1 MLMKQKYFYNKDK
14 RHSVLRLICIFI
26 FATFIMPVIGQTQDS
41 LPVSATYKVTGK
53 VVDSS
58 KKGFAGTRIS
68 VIGTRITAM
77 TSEDGAF
84 QIDVPYKDALF
95 FVDAPGYQ
103 DQLVA
108 LKGRTEIEIQMM
120 GKTQATSFYDD
131 NILSTKGIASVSD
144 FSKEILSID
153 EDITSRLGGQ
163 IRAISHSGVAG
174 NGSSFFVRGLNSL
187 NATAQ
192 PLIVIDGI
200 ISQSYSDMSS
210 IMEGFFNNP
219 LALLDPK
226 DIEKITVLKDGTSL
240 YGSKGA
246 NGVILIDTKRAH
258 TMATDISVYM
268 SVGYRSPI
276 KSIPMMNAG
285 QYRIYASDIL
295 QGKYDNASYL
305 DKYNFLNDDPSWV
318 NYKDYHNDT
327 DWLGLINKG
336 ALTQNYGISV
346 TGGDDVALNA
356 FMLGYSTS
364 DGNIEKTGFNR
375 LNIRFN
381 SDVNLTARLKLPLGI
396 SFSQTVNN
404 VFNDGIDDVSSP
416 IFLSL
421 IKAPVFY
428 PYIYNRNGSISDKLN
443 AEDELGVS
451 NPMSII
457 NNGIGFSKKYYFNV
471 NLQPNY
477 TFGDKV
483 KVSSMFSYSW
493 NKLSEKSYFHNPN
506 LPLIND
512 AGFIYDYSKNVVKIA
527 MGAQNS
533 IFSDTKAD
541 WSIIKNNFQAL
552 QVTGGFRFLSDSY
565 TENLGQGHN
574 ASSDEM
580 TELSNTQS
588 NLRYS
593 TGVNDNWRSMSWYIN
608 ADYNFKKRYLLNFA
622 ASMDA
627 SSRFGNQVDNA
638 IQLGGAS
645 WGLFPSISGGWVI
658 SSEKFMKDVNFIN
671 FLKLSLGYSISG
683 NDNLV
688 NYANR
693 SYFSSILFLTN
704 ATGLVLNNIGN
715 EKLKWETTDMSR
727 IGIDMSLFNN
737 RLSVK
742 GDFYSSTT
750 KDLLTRK
757 QLNDVAGLQ
766 YYWSNDG
773 VLGNKG
779 YEIVVDARIVNQ
791 KDWKLDVGASIGH
804 YKNKITS
811 LANGEYLTDI
821 YGAQVLTREGLPAG
835 VFYGYKTKGV
845 LIDDAQA
852 KAANLSIRSETG
864 ALIPFKAGDIYFEDL
879 YKDGVI
885 DDKDK
890 TVIGDPNPDFYGN
903 FNFNLTYKSFTLGA
917 LFTYSY
923 GNQAYNA
930 FRANLEAGSD
940 IYNQSTNMLNRWV
953 ADGQVTSVP
962 RATYGDPMGNSRFS
976 DRWIEDASF
985 MRFKSLS
992 LSYKLPLNSRYFQ
1005 EISVWGAVNN
1015 LYTFTKYLG
1024 SDPEFSMNN
1033 SVLYQGIDIG
1043 LTPQTR
1049 TFNLG
1054 IKINL

>member
-1 MLMKQKYFYNKDK
+1 
-14 RHSVLRLICIFI
+14 
-26 FATFIMPVIGQTQDS
+26 MPVISQTQDS
-41 LPVSATYKVTGK
+41 LSISTTYKVTGK
-53 VVDSS
+53 VTDSS

-77 TSEDGAF
+77 TGEDGSF

-95 FVDAPGYQ
+95 FVEAPGYQ

-108 LKGRTEIEIQMM
+108 LNDRTEIEIQMIE
-120 GKTQATSFYDD
+120 KTKATSFYDD
-131 NILSTKGIASVSD
+131 NILSTKGIVSISD
-144 FSKEILSID
+144 FSKEIVTID
-153 EDITSRLGGQ
+153 EDITSRLNGQ
-163 IRAISHSGVAG
+163 IRAISRSGAAG

-219 LALLDPK
+219 LSLLDPK
-226 DIEKITVLKDGTSL
+226 DVERITVLKDGTSL

-258 TMATDISVYM
+258 TMATDISVYISM
-268 SVGYRSPI
+268 GYRSPI
-276 KSIPMMNAG
+276 KSIPMMNAD

-295 QGKYDNASYL
+295 QGKYTDASYL
-305 DKYNFLNDDPSWV
+305 DKFNFLSDDPTRV
-318 NYKDYHNDT
+318 TYKDYHNDT

-336 ALTQNYGISV
+336 ALTQNYGISI

-356 FMLGYSTS
+356 FMLGYTSS

-381 SDVNLTARLKLPLGI
+381 SDINLSAHLKLPLGI

-404 VFNDGIDDVSSP
+404 VFNDGIDAVASP

-421 IKAPVFY
+421 LKAPVFY
-428 PYIYNRNGSISDKLN
+428 PYIYNRNGSVSDKLN
-443 AEDELGVS
+443 VEDELGVS

-457 NNGIGFSKKYYFNV
+457 ESSIGFSKKYYFNV
-471 NLQPNY
+471 NLQPTYSIN
-477 TFGDKV
+477 DRV
-483 KVSSMFSYSW
+483 KVSSLFSYTW
-493 NKLSEKSYFHNPN
+493 NKLNEKSYYHNPN
-506 LPLIND
+506 LPLTNES
-512 AGFIYDYSKNVVKIA
+512 GFIYGYSRNVVKVA

-533 IFSDTKAD
+533 ISSDSKVD
-541 WSIIKNNFQAL
+541 WNIIKNNLQDL

-565 TENLGQGHN
+565 NENFGQGHN
-574 ASSDEM
+574 ASSDQM
-580 TELSNTQS
+580 TELSNTES
-588 NLRYS
+588 DLRYS
-593 TGVNDNWRSMSWYIN
+593 TGMNDNWRSMSWYIN
-608 ADYNFKKRYLLNFA
+608 ADYNFKKRYLLNFSTA
-622 ASMDA
+622 MDA
-627 SSRFGNQVDNA
+627 SSHFGNKADNA

-645 WGLFPSISGGWVI
+645 WGLFPAVSGGWVI

-671 FLKLSLGYSISG
+671 FLKLSLGYSVAG
-683 NDNLV
+683 NDNIT

-693 SYFSSILFLTN
+693 SYFSSILFLAN
-704 ATGLVLNNIGN
+704 ATGLILDNIGN
-715 EKLKWETTDMSR
+715 EKLKWETTYMSR
-727 IGIDMSLFNN
+727 AGIDMSLFNN
-737 RLSVK
+737 RLSIK
-742 GDFYSSTT
+742 GDLYSSTT

-757 QLNDVAGLQ
+757 QLNDVAGIE

-773 VLGNKG
+773 TLANKG
-779 YEIVVDARIVNQ
+779 YEVSVDARIINQ
-791 KDWKLDVGASIGH
+791 KNWKLDAGTSIGH

-811 LANGEYLTDI
+811 LTNGEYLTDI
-821 YGAQVLTREGLPAG
+821 YGAQILTREGLPAG

-845 LIDDAQA
+845 FTDAAQA
-852 KAANLSIRSETG
+852 EAANLSIRSATG
-864 ALIPFKAGDIYFEDL
+864 ALIPFKAGDMHFDDL
-879 YKDGVI
+879 NNDGVI
-885 DDKDK
+885 DEKDK

-903 FNFNLTYKSFTLGA
+903 FNCNLTYKNFTLGA
-917 LFTYSY
+917 LFTFSY

-930 FRANLEAGSD
+930 LRANLEAGSD
-940 IYNQSTNMLNRWV
+940 IYNQATSMLNRWV

-985 MRFKSLS
+985 LRFKSLS
-992 LSYKLPLNSRYFQ
+992 LSYTLPLNSHYFQ

-1024 SDPEFSMNN
+1024 SDPEFSINN

-1054 IKINL
+1054 IKLNL